1 MAESDLT
8 VTLSRPSDVA
18 CARQAAMQAMTSIGA
33 SAIKRTKFVTAV
45 SEIARNA
52 IVYGH
57 GGRISFEIVGNGSQR
72 RVVAECTDRGPG
84 IADVNQALKDGFS
97 TGKGLGLG
105 LSGARRLVDRFKIT
119 SSSDTGTTVILECAC
134 R

>member
-1 MAESDLT
+1 M
-8 VTLSRPSDVA
+8 
-18 CARQAAMQAMTSIGA
+18 
-33 SAIKRTKFVTAV
+33 
-45 SEIARNA
+45 
-52 IVYGH
+52 
-57 GGRISFEIVGNGSQR
+57 GNGSQR